1 VFQYHFFVIRSWQP
15 EDRAVA
21 AAVIQQVLAEYGL
34 GWEPE
39 GADQDVL
46 QVEAHYLERGGAF
59 WVIEAAGQIVGTVGY
74 YPTARGMKAVEL
86 RKMYLLPE
94 ARGQGLGT
102 FLLGELEEA
111 IAQQGYQE
119 IWLETASVLKE
130 AVLLYEKQ
138 GYHPASGV
146 DTPRCDR
153 IYRKILVG

>member
-1 VFQYHFFVIRSWQP
+1 VFRYDSFAIRPWQP
-15 EDRAVA
+15 KDRASA
-21 AAVIQQVLAEYGL
+21 AAVIEQILAEYGL
-34 GWEPE
+34 CWQPE

-46 QVEAHYLERGGAF
+46 RVETHYLERGGAF
-59 WVIEAAGQIVGTVGY
+59 WVIERRSQMVGTAGY
-74 YPTARGMKAVEL
+74 YPTARGEKAVEL

-102 FLLGELEEA
+102 FLLGALEQA

-138 GYHPASGV
+138 GYQSATGV
-146 DTPRCDR
+146 ETPRCDR
-153 IYRKILVG
+153 IYRKSLMG